1 MQLQWDSIMRTMY
14 YADIPM
20 SNNEFYNFKFLIDSL
35 THLPLIY
42 FLKLCVVAKP
52 TTLLW
57 V

>member
-1 MQLQWDSIMRTMY
+1 MRTMY
-14 YADIPM
+14 YADILM

-35 THLPLIY
+35 IRLPLIY